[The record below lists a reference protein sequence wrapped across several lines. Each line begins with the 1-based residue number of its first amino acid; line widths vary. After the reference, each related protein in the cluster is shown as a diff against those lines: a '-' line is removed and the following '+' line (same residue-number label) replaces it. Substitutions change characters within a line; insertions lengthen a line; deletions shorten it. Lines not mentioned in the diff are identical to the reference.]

1 MQIVANLADLKRG
14 QVVQYRGVVSDVVD
28 KDGKVLIETL
38 PALLAVLDQ
47 DEVTASAGNFLTLGE
62 VAPDLAARVLEL
74 EAENKRLR
82 EGLTQAIDALD
93 GKIPDLHERMC
104 CNGHECGCQGST
116 NLCLLIHDLRTALK
130 GGEI

>member
-1 MQIVANLADLKRG
+1 MTPTTDPDYGTVQATLCANLMR
-14 QVVQYRGVVSDVVD
+14 RGVVDQIIPREELAEWAQVLSDIAC
-28 KDGKVLIETL
+28 K
-38 PALLAVLDQ
+38 P
-47 DEVTASAGNFLTLGE
+47 
-62 VAPDLAARVLEL
+62 LAARVLEL

-130 GGEI
+130 GGE